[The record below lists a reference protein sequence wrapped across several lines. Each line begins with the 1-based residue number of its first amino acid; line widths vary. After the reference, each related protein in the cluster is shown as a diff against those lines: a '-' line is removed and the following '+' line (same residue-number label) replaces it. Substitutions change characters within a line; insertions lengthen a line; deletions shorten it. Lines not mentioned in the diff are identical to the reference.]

1 MLVVFTCNS
10 CPVAVG
16 YEGRIAAFAKAHAG
30 TLAVVAINVNT
41 GKEDALP
48 AMTERAA
55 KKNFPFAYLYDPTQ
69 EIARRYGAKYTPE
82 FFLLDSN
89 QRREAFAPGGE
100 QYAWLDKA
108 LGQSQATWKFVAHHH
123 DPYSPDD
130 DDHGD
135 AWSAPSTLGDEH
147 VRQIVPV
154 LERHNVD
161 VVFFGHLH
169 TYMRSRP
176 IRGGRVAADG
186 VRCTP
191 ACVAFTIRLASCD
204 TPVALNCCR

>member
-1 MLVVFTCNS
+1 MTRPFAAFALVACAVAAPVPVHAGKFNKALDIGSAAPAWADLAGTDGKKHALADLADKDAVLVVFTCNS

-82 FFLLDSN
+82 FFLLNKD
-89 QRREAFAPGGE
+89 RKVVYMGAFD
-100 QYAWLDKA
+100 DKA
-108 LGQSQATWKFVAHHH
+108 TGAPTTKYL
-123 DPYSPDD
+123 DD
-130 DDHGD
+130 
-135 AWSAPSTLGDEH
+135 A
-147 VRQIVPV
+147 
-154 LERHNVD
+154 
-161 VVFFGHLH
+161 
-169 TYMRSRP
+169 
-176 IRGGRVAADG
+176 VAALRAG
-186 VRCTP
+186 KAP
-191 ACVAFTIRLASCD
+191 ATAETSAAAGCGIRFNAKKSD
-204 TPVALNCCR
+204 D